1 MTALKIAQI
10 APLYESVPP
19 RLYGGTERVVAY
31 LTDELVRLGHDVT
44 LWASGD
50 SKTLAHLESTRA
62 VATRLDPTCEDP
74 YAAHILMLEKFAQ
87 HADEYD
93 LAHFHIDYLH
103 FPVMRRLGL
112 PFLTT
117 LHGRLDLADL
127 DPLYREFD
135 DVPLVS
141 ISDDQRTPLAFA
153 NWQGTVYHGL
163 PGGFL
168 RPGGAP
174 REPYLAFVGRAS
186 PEKGL
191 DDAIRIARRAGW
203 KIRIAA
209 KVDRAHKPYR
219 EYFDNIIE
227 PLLKDPGIEFVGEVN
242 EAGKRDLLQR
252 ASALLFPIKWPEPFG
267 LVMLEAFA
275 CGTPVIAYRRG
286 SVPEVVDDGVTGFV
300 VDNEDEAVHALGR
313 LGALNPATVRS
324 VFERRFT
331 ARHMAEHYLRIYRKL
346 LAASAA
352 TAPQAFEPMVDGP
365 SLSSGVP
372 TL

>member
-1 MTALKIAQI
+1 
-10 APLYESVPP
+10 
-19 RLYGGTERVVAY
+19 
-31 LTDELVRLGHDVT
+31 
-44 LWASGD
+44 
-50 SKTLAHLESTRA
+50 

-74 YAAHILMLEKFAQ
+74 YAAHIIMVEKFAQ

-103 FPVMRRLGL
+103 FPLMRRLGI
-112 PFLTT
+112 PFVTA
-117 LHGRLDLADL
+117 LHGRLDLPDL

-135 DVPLVS
+135 DAPVVS
-141 ISDDQRTPLAFA
+141 ISDDQRTPLPFA
-153 NWQGTVYHGL
+153 NWQGTVHHGL
-163 PGGFL
+163 PVGFL
-168 RPGGAP
+168 RPGGVP

-209 KVDRAHKPYR
+209 KIDRSHKPYR
-219 EYFDNIIE
+219 EYFDNVVE
-227 PLLKDPGIEFVGEVN
+227 PLLKEPHVEFLGEVN
-242 EAGKRDLLQR
+242 EAGKRDLLQH

-286 SVPEVVDDGVTGFV
+286 SVPEVIDEGVTGFV
-300 VDNEDEAVHALGR
+300 VDTEDEAVRAIGR
-313 LGALNPATVRS
+313 LASLDPSAVRA

-331 ARHMAEHYLRIYRKL
+331 ARQMAENYLRIYRKL
-346 LAASAA
+346 LAAA
-352 TAPQAFEPMVDGP
+352 TMTTAQTFEPMVDGP